1 MGELSKI
8 KAKPEELKLI
18 QEQLQTALQE
28 LLAAANLNPGNI
40 LVIGCSTSEI
50 TGQRIGSASS
60 LEIAAA
66 MMDVMLPV
74 IKGNNLYLAVQCCE
88 HLNRA
93 LVVEEECAE
102 KYGLEVVSV
111 VPHPTAGGSL
121 AATAMDMYA
130 NPVVVETIVAH
141 AGLDIG
147 DTFIGMHLKRV
158 AIPVRLG
165 IKEIGKAHLTAARVR
180 PKLIGG
186 ERAKYT
192 REFPSSEK
200 RVVTVVENAVLSS

>member
-8 KAKPEELKLI
+8 KPKPEELKLI
-18 QEQLQTALQE
+18 REQLTTALRE
-28 LLAAANLNPGNI
+28 LLALAGLKPGNI

-50 TGQRIGSASS
+50 AGQRIGSASS
-60 LEIAAA
+60 LDIAET

-74 IKGNNLYLAVQCCE
+74 VKENGLYLAIQCCE

-121 AATAMDMYA
+121 GSVSMDRFDH
-130 NPVVVETIVAH
+130 PVVVETITAH

-158 AIPVRLG
+158 AVPVRLSV
-165 IKEIGKAHLTAARVR
+165 KEIGQAHLTAARVR

-186 ERAKYT
+186 ERARYT
-192 REFPSSEK
+192 RQSD
-200 RVVTVVENAVLSS
+200 